1 MTDKQEPN
9 QYDSLMDTQR
19 LLQGIDPSAEENIS
33 LESILAE
40 YGSHSHS
47 VSGDQAP
54 APAAGDDISS
64 GEPAEEQEAPAVAAE
79 ETASHHD
86 ASEEA
91 ADEPSDQMED
101 APSQPKGRIRRRI
114 SKVLR
119 FPTPPQQEGEE
130 DISPVELTEEEPSQP
145 PPPLEPDADLDDILP
160 DQLFGLSEETPAESS
175 PSQEGAKAHQE
186 EAPSEEA
193 DSDAS
198 GDGEAEKEAGP
209 ALTMEDVVAS
219 TVDAVKEEQER
230 RQEKFRKRLEKE
242 RRKNAPKKMKR
253 KEPSFR
259 HPLPDI
265 GQEPALGPAAAQHKR
280 RYYEC
285 RKGLL
290 LSVPMSLLLWAP
302 WLLGQAGVTIPFFS
316 DNIGNSAICVLV
328 PQALICL
335 LCWPVFRAALEGL
348 REQNFTIYATAAL
361 GNLVTLLDE
370 MTLLLLP
377 ERSAVAPLGGLS
389 ALMTVFTLWG
399 LTDYHR
405 GMWETFRIGAMG
417 TPGHV
422 VDCCPEGIAK
432 GRGSIT
438 GFYTRATVEDTAAQ
452 WQRLLLPVLAA
463 ASLVFSILASVG
475 QGRGQDLLWCWSVI
489 LCTSSALVCPLVYF
503 VPFGRLAARLA
514 RSGAAVAGQYGATM
528 LASANRIVVTDGDL
542 FPQGTVALNGLK
554 LYGEERNHA
563 ISYAATLTV
572 RAGGCLGRIFG
583 DICKGERITLQPLEH
598 FHIHDDNGLSGMIH
612 GETVLVGT
620 PAFMRH
626 KAVRL
631 PATMPSR
638 TTVCL
643 AVDGELTAVFAV
655 KYNTSEL
662 VEAAVRALSRN
673 GLHLALAVRDG
684 NITPKLLKTRFGSDG
699 GAAYPEL
706 SERLAMS
713 DPDREGGA
721 PNGILYREG
730 LFPFVDMVAGSR
742 RLCHT
747 VRIGNFLS
755 MLSSVFGVLVGFY
768 LTFTGSYSVLTPML
782 LLTYLLL
789 WVIPMLPLLW
799 GVDKS

>member
-1 MTDKQEPN
+1 MTEKRDPN

-19 LLQGIDPSAEENIS
+19 LLQGIEDLPENGDIS
-33 LESILAE
+33 LESILEE
-40 YGSHSHS
+40 YGSHSRC
-47 VSGDQAP
+47 AP
-54 APAAGDDISS
+54 AEQGAAPEENAAPPQDDTPGDPEESPSIPQAEKSFAS
-64 GEPAEEQEAPAVAAE
+64 AEE
-79 ETASHHD
+79 D
-86 ASEEA
+86 
-91 ADEPSDQMED
+91 DGPSKED
-101 APSQPKGRIRRRI
+101 AARPRGPARRKI
-114 SKVLR
+114 SKILR
-119 FPTPPQQEGEE
+119 FPTPSQGLEE
-130 DISPVELTEEEPSQP
+130 DP
-145 PPPLEPDADLDDILP
+145 PPTDSAEDAQQAPPAPRLEPDADLDDIVP
-160 DQLFGLSEETPAESS
+160 NRLFGLEAEEQPDEEVPPEGGTEPPPEDPSSETDKQDS
-175 PSQEGAKAHQE
+175 PEEPSEGA
-186 EAPSEEA
+186 
-193 DSDAS
+193 
-198 GDGEAEKEAGP
+198 AGP

-242 RRKNAPKKMKR
+242 RRKKAPRQVKR
-253 KEPSFR
+253 REPSFR

-265 GQEPALGPAAAQHKR
+265 SQEPALGPAAAQHKR

-285 RKGLL
+285 RRSLL
-290 LSVPMSLLLWAP
+290 LSVPVLLLLWLP
-302 WLLGQAGVTIPFFS
+302 WLLSQANVTVPFFS
-316 DNIGNSAICVLV
+316 ENVGNAAICVLI
-328 PQALICL
+328 PQAVICL

-348 REQNFTIYATAAL
+348 REKNFTIYATAAL
-361 GNLVTLLDE
+361 SNLVTLLDE

-377 ERSAVAPLGGLS
+377 QRSDVSPLGGLS

-422 VDCCPEGIAK
+422 VDCCEEGIAK
-432 GRGSIT
+432 GRGSIA
-438 GFYTRATVEDTAAQ
+438 GFYTRANVEDTAAQ
-452 WQRLLLPVLAA
+452 WQRLLLPLLAA
-463 ASLVFSILASVG
+463 ASLVFAVLASVG
-475 QGRGQDLLWCWSVI
+475 QGRGQDLLWVWSVI
-489 LCTSSALVCPLVYF
+489 LCASGALVCPLVYF
-503 VPFGRLAARLA
+503 VPFGRLAVRLA
-514 RSGAAVAGQYGATM
+514 RSGAAVAGQYGAAM
-528 LASANRIVVTDGDL
+528 LASANRIVVTDSDL

-563 ISYAATLTV
+563 ISYAATLAV
-572 RAGGCLGRIFG
+572 RCGGCLGRIFG
-583 DICKGERITLQPLEH
+583 DICKGERIALQPLEH

-662 VEAAVRALSRN
+662 VEAALRALSRN

-684 NITPKLLKTRFGSDG
+684 NITPKLLKTRFGTDG

-713 DPDREGGA
+713 DPDREAGG

-730 LFPFVDMVAGSR
+730 LYPFVDMVAGSR
-742 RLCHT
+742 RLCHV

-755 MLSSVFGVLVGFY
+755 MLSSIFGVLVGFY
-768 LTFTGSYSVLTPML
+768 LTFTGSYHVLTPML

-789 WVIPMLPLLW
+789 WVVPMLPLLW

>member
-1 MTDKQEPN
+1 MTEKREPKP
-9 QYDSLMDTQR
+9 YDTSLMDTQR
-19 LLQGIDPSAEENIS
+19 LLQDVELPSDSEIT

-40 YGSHSHS
+40 YGSHPAAEKEAPLEEKTHQGEKPPQAEHLPEAENTPEPQLSPGEGMHS
-47 VSGDQAP
+47 
-54 APAAGDDISS
+54 AAGDRQAEPDEDIS
-64 GEPAEEQEAPAVAAE
+64 AEQ
-79 ETASHHD
+79 T
-86 ASEEA
+86 
-91 ADEPSDQMED
+91 
-101 APSQPKGRIRRRI
+101 SQGRPLRKKI
-114 SKVLR
+114 SKILR
-119 FPTPPQQEGEE
+119 FPIQEQRENGEE
-130 DISPVELTEEEPSQP
+130 MVAPEEPEEPKIPDLQ
-145 PPPLEPDADLDDILP
+145 PDADLDGIQP
-160 DQLFGLSEETPAESS
+160 DKLFGLTPEENAGSREENAPAISD
-175 PSQEGAKAHQE
+175 
-186 EAPSEEA
+186 EAPSSDSTISEQEPLEA
-193 DSDAS
+193 SS
-198 GDGEAEKEAGP
+198 P
-209 ALTMEDVVAS
+209 TLTMEDVVAS

-242 RRKNAPKKMKR
+242 RKKHAPRQVKR

-259 HPLPDI
+259 HPLPDTA
-265 GQEPALGPAAAQHKR
+265 QEPALSGAATIHKR

-290 LSVPMSLLLWAP
+290 LSLPVLVALWLP
-302 WLLGQAGVTIPFFS
+302 WLLSWAGTKVPFFS
-316 DNIGNSAICVLV
+316 ESIGNSAICVLI
-328 PQALICL
+328 PQALVCL
-335 LCWPVFRAALEGL
+335 LCWPVFRASLEGL
-348 REQNFTIYATAAL
+348 QEKTFTIYATVAL
-361 GNLVTLLDE
+361 GNLITLLDE

-377 ERSAVAPLGGLS
+377 QRSAVSPLGGLS
-389 ALMTVFTLWG
+389 ALMTVFALWG

-417 TPGHV
+417 TPGYV
-422 VDCCPEGIAK
+422 VDRCEEGIAK
-432 GRGSIT
+432 GRGSIR
-438 GFYTRATVEDTAAQ
+438 GFYTRANVEDTAAQ

-463 ASLVFSILASVG
+463 ASLVFSVLASVG
-475 QGRGQDLLWCWSVI
+475 QGRGQDLLWVWSVI
-489 LCTSSALVCPLVYF
+489 LCASSALVCPLVYF
-503 VPFGRLAARLA
+503 VPFGRLAVRLA
-514 RSGAAVAGQYGATM
+514 RSGAAVAGQYGAAM
-528 LASANRIVVTDGDL
+528 LASVNRIVVTDGDL

-563 ISYAATLTV
+563 LSYAATLAV
-572 RAGGCLGRIFG
+572 QAGGCLGRIFG
-583 DICKGERITLQPLEH
+583 DICRGERIALQPLEH

-662 VEAAVRALSRN
+662 VEAALRALSRN

-684 NITPKLLKTRFGSDG
+684 NITPKLLKTRFGTDG
-699 GAAYPEL
+699 GAAYLEL

-713 DPDREGGA
+713 DPEREAGG

-742 RLCHT
+742 RLCHI

-755 MLSSVFGVLVGFY
+755 MLSSIFGVLVGFY
-768 LTFTGSYSVLTPML
+768 LTFTGSYAVLTPVS

-789 WVIPMLPLLW
+789 WVVPMLPLLW
-799 GVDKS
+799 GIDKS

>member
-1 MTDKQEPN
+1 MTDRQDPN
-9 QYDSLMDTQR
+9 QLDSLMDTQR
-19 LLQGIDPSAEENIS
+19 LLQGVETPADDEIS

-40 YGSHSHS
+40 YGSHASA
-47 VSGDQAP
+47 GPETAENDPAIEAP
-54 APAAGDDISS
+54 PARTDDVGES
-64 GEPAEEQEAPAVAAE
+64 GEASDRRGEAP
-79 ETASHHD
+79 
-86 ASEEA
+86 
-91 ADEPSDQMED
+91 P
-101 APSQPKGRIRRRI
+101 QPKAPVRRKI
-114 SKVLR
+114 SKILR
-119 FPTPPQQEGEE
+119 FPTPPEALKE
-130 DISPVELTEEEPSQP
+130 DEPLPEEPQAP
-145 PPPLEPDADLDDILP
+145 DNTPVPDLQPDADLDDIQP
-160 DQLFGLSEETPAESS
+160 EKLFGLGGETEAGPGTAEASREAGGQPEEPASE
-175 PSQEGAKAHQE
+175 QK
-186 EAPSEEA
+186 PSEEE
-193 DSDAS
+193 S
-198 GDGEAEKEAGP
+198 GP
-209 ALTMEDVVAS
+209 TLTMEDVVAS

-230 RQEKFRKRLEKE
+230 RQEKFRQRLEKK
-242 RRKNAPKKMKR
+242 RRKSASRQIKR
-253 KEPSFR
+253 REPSFR
-259 HPLPDI
+259 HPLPEFD
-265 GQEPALGPAAAQHKR
+265 QEPSLSSAAAQHKR

-285 RKGLL
+285 RRSLL
-290 LSVPMSLLLWAP
+290 LSLPVLLLLWLP
-302 WLLGQAGVTIPFFS
+302 WLLAMAGVSVPFFS
-316 DNIGNSAICVLV
+316 ESTGNAAICVLV
-328 PQALICL
+328 PQAALCL
-335 LCWPVFRAALEGL
+335 LAWPVFRGALEGL
-348 REQNFTIYATAAL
+348 REKNFTIYAAAAL
-361 GNLVTLLDE
+361 SNLVTLLDE

-377 ERSAVAPLGGLS
+377 ERSAVSPLGGLS
-389 ALMTVFTLWG
+389 ALMTIFTLWG
-399 LTDYHR
+399 MTDYHR
-405 GMWETFRIGAMG
+405 GMWETFRIGALG
-417 TPGHV
+417 TPTYV
-422 VDCCPEGIAK
+422 VDRCEEGIAK
-432 GRGSIT
+432 GKGTVS
-438 GFYTRATVEDTAAQ
+438 GFYTRANVEDTAAQ
-452 WQRLLLPVLAA
+452 WQRLLLPVLAV
-463 ASLVFSILASVG
+463 ASLVFAVLASIG
-475 QGRGQDLLWCWSVI
+475 QGRGQDFLWCWSVI
-489 LCTSSALVCPLVYF
+489 LCVSSALVCPLVYF
-503 VPFGRLAARLA
+503 IPFGRLAVRLA
-514 RSGAAVAGQYGATM
+514 RSGAAVAGQYGAAM
-528 LASANRIVVTDGDL
+528 LSSVNRIVVTDSDL

-563 ISYAATLTV
+563 ISYAATLAV

-655 KYNTSEL
+655 KYNTSEP
-662 VEAAVRALSRN
+662 VEAALRALSRN

-684 NITPKLLKTRFGSDG
+684 NITPKLLKTRFGTDG

-713 DPDREGGA
+713 DPGREAGG

-755 MLSSVFGVLVGFY
+755 MLSSIFGILVGFY
-768 LTFTGSYSVLTPML
+768 LTFTGSYGVLTPTL

>member
-1 MTDKQEPN
+1 MTEKREPN
-9 QYDSLMDTQR
+9 QYDPSLMDTQR
-19 LLQGIDPSAEENIS
+19 LLEGVELPGESEEIS
-33 LESILAE
+33 LEAILAE
-40 YGSHSHS
+40 YGSHDAGEKTPPEEKAPSA
-47 VSGDQAP
+47 GAP
-54 APAAGDDISS
+54 AGTPVPAEKPEPQGPGAAEPSPESDP
-64 GEPAEEQEAPAVAAE
+64 EPA
-79 ETASHHD
+79 S
-86 ASEEA
+86 
-91 ADEPSDQMED
+91 EPSGGGK
-101 APSQPKGRIRRRI
+101 PLRRKLSRI
-114 SKVLR
+114 LR
-119 FPTPPQQEGEE
+119 FPTPPRA
-130 DISPVELTEEEPSQP
+130 EEPDN
-145 PPPLEPDADLDDILP
+145 PPLPEEPEEAPEIPDLQPDADLDVIQP
-160 DQLFGLSEETPAESS
+160 DKLFGLAEETPPEDRAEAADAE
-175 PSQEGAKAHQE
+175 PSAG
-186 EAPSEEA
+186 
-193 DSDAS
+193 
-198 GDGEAEKEAGP
+198 GDGPGQMPPAENSP
-209 ALTMEDVVAS
+209 TLTMEDVVAS

-230 RQEKFRKRLEKE
+230 RQEQFRKRLEKE
-242 RRKNAPKKMKR
+242 RKKHAPRQIKR
-253 KEPSFR
+253 REPSFR
-259 HPLPDI
+259 QPLPDAS
-265 GQEPALGPAAAQHKR
+265 QEPALSGAAAIHKR

-285 RKGLL
+285 RRGFLLSLPLL
-290 LSVPMSLLLWAP
+290 LILWLP
-302 WLLGQAGVTIPFFS
+302 WVLSWAGTTIPFFS
-316 DNIGNSAICVLV
+316 ENTGNSAICVLV
-328 PQALICL
+328 PQALVCL
-335 LCWPVFRAALEGL
+335 VSWPVFRAALEGL
-348 REQNFTIYATAAL
+348 REKSFTIYATAAL

-377 ERSAVAPLGGLS
+377 QRSAVAPLGGLA

-422 VDCCPEGIAK
+422 VDRCPEGIAK
-432 GRGSIT
+432 GRGGIR
-438 GFYTRATVEDTAAQ
+438 GFYTRANVEDTAAQ

-463 ASLVFSILASVG
+463 ASLVFAVLASAG
-475 QGRGQDLLWCWSVI
+475 QGRGQDLLWVWSVI
-489 LCTSSALVCPLVYF
+489 LCASSALVCPLVYF
-503 VPFGRLAARLA
+503 VPFGRLAVRLA
-514 RSGAAVAGQYGATM
+514 RSGAAVAGQYGAAM
-528 LASANRIVVTDGDL
+528 LSSVNRIVVTDGDL

-563 ISYAATLTV
+563 LSYAATLAV
-572 RAGGCLGRIFG
+572 QAGGCLGRIFG
-583 DICKGERITLQPLEH
+583 DICRGERIALQPLEH

-662 VEAAVRALSRN
+662 VEAALRALSRN
-673 GLHLALAVRDG
+673 GLHLSLAVRDG
-684 NITPKLLKTRFGSDG
+684 NITPKLLKTRFGTDG
-699 GAAYPEL
+699 GAVYPEL

-713 DPDREGGA
+713 DPDREAGA

-742 RLCHT
+742 RLCHI

-755 MLSSVFGVLVGFY
+755 MLSSVFGALVGFY
-768 LTFTGSYSVLTPML
+768 LTFTGSYGVLTPML

-789 WVIPMLPLLW
+789 WVVPMLPLLW

>member
-1 MTDKQEPN
+1 MTEKREPN
-9 QYDSLMDTQR
+9 PYEPSLMDTQR
-19 LLQGIDPSAEENIS
+19 LLQGVELPGDDEIS

-40 YGSHSHS
+40 YRSH
-47 VSGDQAP
+47 
-54 APAAGDDISS
+54 
-64 GEPAEEQEAPAVAAE
+64 PAVTEETPSEKKMPQAENTPEAEKAPEAEQPPEEVVSPGAESSQPEESGE
-79 ETASHHD
+79 ETA
-86 ASEEA
+86 AEQL
-91 ADEPSDQMED
+91 PTGK
-101 APSQPKGRIRRRI
+101 PLRKKL
-114 SKVLR
+114 SKILR
-119 FPTPPQQEGEE
+119 FPIQPQMEGEE
-130 DISPVELTEEEPSQP
+130 EMPHLEEPEAPEIPDLQ
-145 PPPLEPDADLDDILP
+145 PDADLDGIQP
-160 DQLFGLSEETPAESS
+160 DKMFGLTPEENQESLPENQPEMPDDTLSADNTASDQEDQSEASS
-175 PSQEGAKAHQE
+175 PT
-186 EAPSEEA
+186 
-193 DSDAS
+193 
-198 GDGEAEKEAGP
+198 
-209 ALTMEDVVAS
+209 LTMEDVVAS

-242 RRKNAPKKMKR
+242 RRKHAPRQIKR

-259 HPLPDI
+259 HPLPDDS
-265 GQEPALGPAAAQHKR
+265 QEPALSGAATIHKR

-290 LSVPMSLLLWAP
+290 LSLPVLIVLWLP
-302 WLLGQAGVTIPFFS
+302 WLLSWAGTSIPFFS
-316 DNIGNSAICVLV
+316 ESIGNSAICVLV

-348 REQNFTIYATAAL
+348 REKTFTIYATAAL

-377 ERSAVAPLGGLS
+377 QRSAVSPLGGLS
-389 ALMTVFTLWG
+389 ALMAVFTLWG

-422 VDCCPEGIAK
+422 VDRCEEGIAK
-432 GRGSIT
+432 GRGSIQ
-438 GFYTRATVEDTAAQ
+438 GFYTRANVEDTAAQ

-463 ASLVFSILASVG
+463 ASLVFSVLASVG
-475 QGRGQDLLWCWSVI
+475 QGRGQDLLWVWSVI
-489 LCTSSALVCPLVYF
+489 LCASSALVCPLVYF
-503 VPFGRLAARLA
+503 VPFGRLAVRLA
-514 RSGAAVAGQYGATM
+514 RSGAAVAGQYGAVM
-528 LASANRIVVTDGDL
+528 LASVNRIVVTDGDL

-563 ISYAATLTV
+563 LSYAATLAV
-572 RAGGCLGRIFG
+572 QAGGCLGRIFG
-583 DICKGERITLQPLEH
+583 DICRGERIALQPLEH

-662 VEAAVRALSRN
+662 VEVALRALSRN

-684 NITPKLLKTRFGSDG
+684 NITPKLLKTRFGTDG
-699 GAAYPEL
+699 GAAYLEL

-713 DPDREGGA
+713 DPDREAGG

-742 RLCHT
+742 RLCHI

-755 MLSSVFGVLVGFY
+755 MLSSTFGVLVGFY
-768 LTFTGSYSVLTPML
+768 LTFTGSYSVLTPVL

-789 WVIPMLPLLW
+789 WVVPMLPLLW

>member
-1 MTDKQEPN
+1 MTDKQEPK
-9 QYDSLMDTQR
+9 QYDPSLMDTQR
-19 LLQGIDPSAEENIS
+19 LLQGVEMPEDNEIS
-33 LESILAE
+33 LEAILAE
-40 YGSHSHS
+40 YGSHPPAENPEPADPGKQEH
-47 VSGDQAP
+47 QAP
-54 APAAGDDISS
+54 AAASSPASGIGPETQTADNPPQSQEEASTETPAAG
-64 GEPAEEQEAPAVAAE
+64 AP
-79 ETASHHD
+79 
-86 ASEEA
+86 
-91 ADEPSDQMED
+91 
-101 APSQPKGRIRRRI
+101 IRKKI
-114 SKVLR
+114 SKILR
-119 FPTPPQQEGEE
+119 FPIPPQA
-130 DISPVELTEEEPSQP
+130 DAPDD
-145 PPPLEPDADLDDILP
+145 PPLPEESGEAAEIPSLQPDADLDGIQP
-160 DQLFGLSEETPAESS
+160 DKMFGLEPPESEEQVP
-175 PSQEGAKAHQE
+175 
-186 EAPSEEA
+186 
-193 DSDAS
+193 
-198 GDGEAEKEAGP
+198 EAGTTDIP
-209 ALTMEDVVAS
+209 AGDHPPVPEQNPEANSPTLTMEDVVAS

-242 RRKNAPKKMKR
+242 RKKHTPRQIKR

-259 HPLPDI
+259 HPLPDTT
-265 GQEPALGPAAAQHKR
+265 QEPALNGAAAQHKR

-290 LSVPMSLLLWAP
+290 LSLPVLVVLWLP
-302 WLLGQAGVTIPFFS
+302 WLLDWAGTTVPFFS
-316 DNIGNSAICVLV
+316 ENIGNSAICVLV
-328 PQALICL
+328 PQALLCL

-348 REQNFTIYATAAL
+348 REKSFTIYATAAL

-370 MTLLLLP
+370 MTLLLFP
-377 ERSAVAPLGGLS
+377 QRSAVAPLGGLS

-405 GMWETFRIGAMG
+405 GMWETFRIGALG

-422 VDCCPEGIAK
+422 VDRCEEGIAK
-432 GRGSIT
+432 GRGSIQ
-438 GFYTRATVEDTAAQ
+438 GFYTRANVEDTAAQ

-463 ASLVFSILASVG
+463 ASLVFAVLASVG
-475 QGRGQDLLWCWSVI
+475 QGRGQDILWVWSVI
-489 LCTSSALVCPLVYF
+489 LCASSALVCPLVYF
-503 VPFGRLAARLA
+503 VPFGRLAVRLA
-514 RSGAAVAGQYGATM
+514 RSGAAVAGQYGAAM
-528 LASANRIVVTDGDL
+528 LASVNRIVVTDGDL
-542 FPQGTVALNGLK
+542 FPQSTVALNGLK

-563 ISYAATLTV
+563 ISYTATLAI

-583 DICKGERITLQPLEH
+583 DICRGERIALQPLEH

-643 AVDGELTAVFAV
+643 AVDGELTAVFSV

-662 VEAAVRALSRN
+662 VEAALRALSRN

-684 NITPKLLKTRFGSDG
+684 NITPKLLKTRFGTDG
-699 GAAYPEL
+699 GAVYLEL

-713 DPDREGGA
+713 DPDREAGE

-755 MLSSVFGVLVGFY
+755 MVSSIFGVLVGFY
-768 LTFTGSYSVLTPML
+768 LTFTGSYGVLTPTL

-789 WVIPMLPLLW
+789 WVVPMLPLLW